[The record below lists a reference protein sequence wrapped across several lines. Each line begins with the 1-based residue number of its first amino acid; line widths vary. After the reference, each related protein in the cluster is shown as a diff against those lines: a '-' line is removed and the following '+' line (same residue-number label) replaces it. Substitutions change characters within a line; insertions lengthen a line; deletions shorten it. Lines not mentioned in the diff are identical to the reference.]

1 MTTNPAT
8 FEARITALRER
19 GFEVDLPTGDLASE
33 QMILLEKQAE
43 QAGRIRAR
51 VLNLPENRFPERE
64 RMLDRL
70 VHPEEAEGV
79 EIDLISLLRQHRP
92 WVLVAERSRMRWSD
106 EGRSVELSRIL
117 DRLDGIDDALVLAAP
132 RITNLI
138 ETAAPRGEIAPVL
151 SELERRHERRLGAL
165 GGMSEMLADR
175 GWDVGGLTSGVL
187 HERFATAEHL
197 HHLDATLARCQR
209 RIESEVRPY
218 GDELAERLWQATV
231 LAQREADAEGV
242 HRVEEE
248 IESTAVDLVKRLAKV
263 EERISDWQ
271 ADGFEITASLPLLA
285 SEMVQW
291 ERRLPV
297 LAEQVEATHA
307 IWSPMEPHLAQ
318 WPEYRRLAERTRGHL
333 GALDALEVL
342 AQGLAAKTEST
353 RSACHSRI
361 EVWAASGID
370 TSTWAPLIDGEPRA
384 VLEELEMHQALV
396 DLLIPLIAEL
406 ESLDSSLRGADEV
419 VLWLEQ
425 LRHRNAGLAV
435 VDEVRAWLEIAD
447 RRVTRH
453 REHLDRARRD
463 LATLWPAKLDPG
475 KLDLAAY
482 ETAVS
487 GLESGAGI
495 SPSHPQPEVATP
507 LDRVSEGL
515 ERELQA
521 WATLGWSV
529 QGLYELLEQDPV
541 RLGLDLVAIRSAIDG
556 QEARI
561 ARLGPLPWGLDVDL
575 AERVLSDLK
584 QPERL
589 PGLDGEVPN
598 LMRALSSGGGRAD
611 PDFEFI
617 PFRPGPPRAHIEP
630 PLPVLTPEEP
640 AETSTEDDSVAAV
653 EEAAA
658 EPEESDELEESGEP
672 DEVVESE
679 IKASAGI
686 DWLAESDQKSPRPSR
701 GPPVKA
707 SVDWLVEEKEE
718 EYQFDTMVRSATM
731 GRTHSP
737 KPKAESKIETKVK
750 PKVEPDS
757 QPEPMPESVTEPKAV
772 KAQGKAKVRDSL
784 SDFQKTK
791 DGAARELLGLSQ
803 DDDSITDLLDA
814 PMDVRVQR
822 LARIAVLLE
831 QGGSA
836 EHQAL
841 FKQLKPLARRL
852 TEWTA
857 ERLSRRHASS
867 GRGLLLDAKALGE
880 RLADIPGPGA
890 AIPLKADGC
899 GLPDVA
905 DTAGL
910 ASAIRN
916 LDRAVRLPSA
926 RMQAPEAVEV

>member
-1 MTTNPAT
+1 MATNPAT

-19 GFEVDLPTGDLASE
+19 GFEVNLPTGDLASE
-33 QMILLEKQAE
+33 QVILLEKQAK
-43 QAGRIRAR
+43 QAGRIRAK
-51 VLNLPENRFPERE
+51 VLALPENRFPERE

-70 VHPEEAEGV
+70 VRLEEVEGV

-132 RITNLI
+132 RITKLI
-138 ETAAPRGEIAPVL
+138 ETAAPRGEIGPVL

-165 GGMSEMLADR
+165 DGMSEMLAGR
-175 GWDVGGLTSGVL
+175 GWDVRGLTSGAL

-231 LAQREADAEGV
+231 LAQREADVEGV
-242 HRVEEE
+242 RRVEEE
-248 IESTAVDLVKRLAKV
+248 IESTTVDLVKRLAHV

-271 ADGFEITASLPLLA
+271 ADGFDITASLPLLA
-285 SEMVQW
+285 SEMVRW
-291 ERRLPV
+291 ERRLPG

-361 EVWAASGID
+361 EVWAAAGID
-370 TSTWAPLIDGEPRA
+370 TSAWAPLIDGEPRA
-384 VLEELEMHQALV
+384 VLEELDMHQVLV
-396 DLLIPLIAEL
+396 DILIPLIAEL

-435 VDEVRAWLEIAD
+435 VDEARAWLDIAD

-463 LATLWPAKLDPG
+463 IATLWPARLDPSG
-475 KLDLAAY
+475 LNLAAY
-482 ETAVS
+482 ETAVL
-487 GLESGAGI
+487 GFESGAGI
-495 SPSHPQPEVATP
+495 SSSHPQPEVATP

-521 WATLGWSV
+521 WGTLGWSL
-529 QGLYELLEQDPV
+529 QGLYELLEQDPI
-541 RLGLDLVAIRSAIDG
+541 RLGLDLVAIRSAIGG

-561 ARLGPLPWGLDVDL
+561 ARLEPLPWGLDVDL

-584 QPERL
+584 RPERL
-589 PGLDGEVPN
+589 PGLDGEVPD

-617 PFRPGPPRAHIEP
+617 PFRPGPPLAHIEP
-630 PLPVLTPEEP
+630 PLPVLIPDEP
-640 AETSTEDDSVAAV
+640 AETSTEDEPVTAV
-653 EEAAA
+653 EETVD
-658 EPEESDELEESGEP
+658 EPEGGGEP
-672 DEVVESE
+672 DEVAESE
-679 IKASAGI
+679 IRAPAGI
-686 DWLAESDQKSPRPSR
+686 DWLAESDQKPPHPTR

-707 SVDWLVEEKEE
+707 PVDWLVEDKEE
-718 EYQFDTMVRSATM
+718 EDQFEAMVRSAGM
-731 GRTHSP
+731 SLTHRP
-737 KPKAESKIETKVK
+737 KPRAGSKVETEVK
-750 PKVEPDS
+750 PEVEPDS
-757 QPEPMPESVTEPKAV
+757 QPEPVPESVTGPLAV
-772 KAQGKAKVRDSL
+772 KAEVKAKDTL
-784 SDFQKTK
+784 SDFQKTEV
-791 DGAARELLGLSQ
+791 GFARELLGLSQ
-803 DDDSITDLLDA
+803 DDDSITDILDA

-822 LARIAVLLE
+822 LARIAVLVE
-831 QGGSA
+831 QGGSV

-841 FKQLKPLARRL
+841 IEQLRPLARKL
-852 TEWTA
+852 TEWTG

-867 GRGLLLDAKALGE
+867 GRGLLLDAKTLGE

-890 AIPLKADGC
+890 AIPLKVDGC
-899 GLPDVA
+899 DLPDVA